1 MSTSGAGGSGRRLGR
16 YHLAEP
22 LGGGPT
28 GEVFRAK
35 VYGVAGFERQFAVKR
50 FHTELVRDPEVAAQ
64 LAASTR
70 MYGSLEHPRI
80 ARLHEYGVA
89 GGETFTATELVQGVD
104 LSRLFATTR
113 SVGEPLLAGA
123 VAALVSQI
131 ARAIGYAHGRGI
143 CHFGLCPTNLVCTPE
158 GDVKVTD
165 FGVLPPRLPAR
176 PGNDLTLAARIPY
189 LAPEQLVGEQTGS
202 ATDVFQLGTIAYELF
217 TGERCFTGATGFEI
231 AQRILSSRPTPPT
244 LPRLLVKVLE
254 RCLARSPFER
264 YPDAGAMADALDA
277 AVRSTPLPGAKRDIA
292 VAVQQGIETLAAMHS
307 GQISGAL
314 SFPLPA
320 PPSAI
325 LAAAGAGHPG
335 SEPERPSRE
344 LTGEG
349 PTIPRQTLMG
359 AVPPSGSFQIPT
371 ILPVSRPA
379 AAAGD
384 DEAPTQIRDRAGGL
398 LRPAAGPPD
407 PMQVAPQGRGE
418 DSLPEIEL
426 SMADVELDPSKVE
439 ALPIAPPS
447 PRVPAPPG
455 FASQVAS
462 VSPSPQPME
471 LDPLE
476 YTPAPLLSP
485 SRPSDELPE
494 VAMLPFALQPEPEP
508 EPLPQRAVPS
518 KRGAAGVALAV
529 VAALVVIGAGV
540 FAYVQFFSG
549 GDGASPAIASNGETA
564 QVRSGGDDPPEPR
577 PEIAPGDGAVAAADA
592 SIAAAVTDASPAVQ
606 DTEELA
612 VTQGEPGKL
621 TVESTPA
628 RAMVYVDGTAKGKT
642 PITVDGIDDNVSLA
656 VVLPGHKL
664 HLAEISGT
672 GVHRVALMEVSPPA
686 GPAGIKVRC
695 RTKNRYYVFVD
706 GNDVGQLCPTER
718 LGVDLGEHLVEIY
731 DPETEQRHSFPINVK
746 QTRNS
751 ARIYVD

>member
-50 FHTELVRDPEVAAQ
+50 FHAELVRDPDVAAQ

-89 GGETFTATELVQGVD
+89 GGETFSATELVQGID
-104 LSRLFATTR
+104 LSRLVATTR
-113 SVGEPLLAGA
+113 TVGEPLMAGA
-123 VAALVSQI
+123 AAALVSQI

-202 ATDVFQLGTIAYELF
+202 ATDVFQLGAIAYELF
-217 TGERCFTGATGFEI
+217 TGEKCFTGATGFEI

-244 LPRLLVKVLE
+244 LPRPLVKVLE

-292 VAVQQGIETLAAMHS
+292 VAVQQGIDAIAAMNI

-320 PPSAI
+320 PPSA
-325 LAAAGAGHPG
+325 LLSGAGAH
-335 SEPERPSRE
+335 SEPERPSGE

-349 PTIPRQTLMG
+349 PTIPRETMMG
-359 AVPPSGSFQIPT
+359 GAGLGGPFQIPH
-371 ILPVSRPA
+371 IRPVAPPA
-379 AAAGD
+379 HSTGD
-384 DEAPTQIRDRAGGL
+384 DAPTQIRERADGL
-398 LRPAAGPPD
+398 LRPGGSAPTPTSSGSQD
-407 PMQVAPQGRGE
+407 PA
-418 DSLPEIEL
+418 DDALPEMEL
-426 SMADVELDPSKVE
+426 SMADLELDPSKVE
-439 ALPIAPPS
+439 PMPIPPAQR
-447 PRVPAPPG
+447 PVPAPPG
-455 FASQVAS
+455 FAPQVAP
-462 VSPSPQPME
+462 VQPPNPPMDF
-471 LDPLE
+471 DPLE
-476 YTPAPLLSP
+476 NTPPPLVTPA
-485 SRPSDELPE
+485 RASDGLPE

-508 EPLPQRAVPS
+508 LPQRGAPK
-518 KRGAAGVALAV
+518 KRGAAGVALAI
-529 VAALVVIGAGV
+529 VAAVVVIGGGV
-540 FAYVQFFSG
+540 FGYLHFFSG
-549 GDGASPAIASNGETA
+549 GEGASPAIASNGDTP
-564 QVRSGGDDPPEPR
+564 QVRPTEGDTAER
-577 PEIAPGDGAVAAADA
+577 PVEIAPPDRPVASIDAGVAAAVVDA
-592 SIAAAVTDASPAVQ
+592 NAGPRDP
-606 DTEELA
+606 EEISA
-612 VTQGEPGKL
+612 TQGEPGKL

-628 RAMVYVDGTAKGKT
+628 RAMVYIDGTAKGKT

-656 VVLPGHKL
+656 VVLPSHKL
-664 HLAEISGT
+664 HLAEISGS
-672 GVHRVALMEVSPPA
+672 GVHRVNLVEVSPPA

-695 RTKNRYYVFVD
+695 HTKNRYYVFID

-718 LGVDLGEHLVEIY
+718 LGVDLGDHVVEVY
-731 DPETEQRHSFPINVK
+731 DPETEQRHSFPIKIK

-751 ARIYVD
+751 ARVYVD